1 MMTTMNNTNEQ
12 VSEQEQQLKQ
22 QREQMLQTITQPKIY
37 NDSRDQILGNFNKIQ
52 ALWGTGMAYYSHTNP
67 PLDLSES
74 QPVGFHNLSERYK
87 LQQEETQKQRTR
99 LKELYEQLSELQKHV
114 AATKSKLEECR
125 RKKVVLGNRVL
136 KVMIMQ
142 EIENRKGFPIQ
153 ADEEKL
159 RYRMENI
166 LSELHCQTKYRGC
179 LNELMSQLKQIQSQ
193 QHRTQQVQLDDN
205 IVEDIKEHLKNEQ
218 IGIQHLIKIIKQD
231 RKELEEANTTRIN
244 TSC

>member
-1 MMTTMNNTNEQ
+1 MINNDNERALN
-12 VSEQEQQLKQ
+12 EQEQQLKQ
-22 QREQMLQTITQPKIY
+22 QREQMLQIISQPKIY
-37 NDSRDQILGNFNKIQ
+37 NDARDQILGNFNKIQ

-74 QPVGFHNLSERYK
+74 QPVGFHSLSERYK
-87 LQQEETQKQRTR
+87 LQQNETQQQRNR
-99 LKELYEQLSELQKHV
+99 LKQLFEQLGELQKHV
-114 AATKSKLEECR
+114 AAMKSKLEECR

-136 KVMIMQ
+136 KVLIMQ

-193 QHRTQQVQLDDN
+193 QHRTQQVQLDET
-205 IVEDIKEHLKNEQ
+205 IVEDIKEHLRNEHN
-218 IGIQHLIKIIKQD
+218 GIQHLISIIKQD
-231 RKELEEANTTRIN
+231 RKILEEKNK
-244 TSC
+244 